1 MATKNSP
8 NSEALNLRKARGAF
22 FTPRILCDFIS
33 LWAVRSRNDKIL
45 EPSCGEANFLLS
57 VGSLLRSCSS
67 KSDLSSQLFGVEI
80 HQTSSLEAQ
89 RLLADAGFQS
99 TIVNKDFFDVPP
111 QPIYDAVVGN
121 PPFVRYQ
128 DFFGTAR
135 TKGLQAALA
144 QGVRLNLLANS
155 WAAFVVH
162 AAQFLKP
169 EGRLGLVL
177 PAELLTVKYAAQV
190 RRFLLNRFSS
200 IKLVMFEE
208 LVFPNVLEEVV
219 LLLAEG
225 SGSTSGF
232 ELFQARNVEDLRAIN
247 THSWSRYYPEGSDKW
262 TPALIPSEAL
272 NVYRQVLD
280 DKQVETL
287 LDWGE
292 SSLGI
297 VTGNNKY
304 FTISAKQLTQH
315 HVSREDCLAIS
326 PPGSRHLRGLTFT
339 AKAWN
344 ELVAKDE
351 SCYLFHPKPNADSRT
366 NDEYIKLGESAGVH
380 QGYKCRIRK
389 TWWRVPIVPVPDLFL
404 TYMDHTCPRLITNEA
419 RVHHLNSLYGVKLKK
434 DRRVL
439 GCDLLPLASL
449 NSLTLLGAEI
459 IGRSYG
465 GGILK
470 LEPTEA
476 DRLPFPSK
484 ALLES
489 AAEDLRVLRPQLAM
503 ALREGDIKKVI
514 KAVDNTLLKKHLR
527 LRPTE
532 LESLRTAR
540 EILFKRRTG
549 RGRKSRGEN

>member
-1 MATKNSP
+1 MANKNSL
-8 NSEALNLRKARGAF
+8 NSEELDVRKARGAF
-22 FTPRILCDFIS
+22 YTPRILCDFIS
-33 LWAVRSRNDKIL
+33 LWAVRSRSDKVM

-57 VGSLLRSCSS
+57 AGSLLRSCAAT
-67 KSDLSSQLFGVEI
+67 SDLSAQLFGVEI
-80 HQTSSLEAQ
+80 HQTSAVGAE
-89 RLLADAGFQS
+89 RLLAEAGLQS
-99 TIVNKDFFDVPP
+99 TIVNKDFFDVPAEP
-111 QPIYDAVVGN
+111 VYDAVVGN
-121 PPFVRYQ
+121 PPFIRYQ
-128 DFFGTAR
+128 EFFGSAR
-135 TKGLQAALA
+135 RKGLEAALA

-169 EGRLGLVL
+169 QGRLGLVL

-208 LVFPNVLEEVV
+208 LVFPDVLEEVV

-225 SGSTSGF
+225 SGSTPAF
-232 ELFQARNVEDLRAIN
+232 ELFQARNLEDLKIVN
-247 THSWSRYYPEGSDKW
+247 THSWSRFYPEGSDKW

-272 NVYRQVLD
+272 DVYRQVVD
-280 DKQVETL
+280 NERVETL

-292 SSLGI
+292 SFLGI

-304 FTISAKQLTQH
+304 FTVSAEQLTEH
-315 HVSREDCLAIS
+315 RLSPEDCLAIS

-339 AKAWN
+339 TKAWS
-344 ELVAKDE
+344 ELVRKDE
-351 SCYLFHPKPNADSRT
+351 SCYLFYPKSNLEAPA
-366 NDEYIKLGESAGVH
+366 NDEYIKVGESQGVH

-389 TWWRVPIVPVPDLFL
+389 AWWRVPVVPVPDLFL

-419 RVHHLNSLYGVKLKK
+419 KVHHLNSLYGVKLNK
-434 DRRVL
+434 DRREL
-439 GCDLLPLASL
+439 GRDLLPLASL

-489 AAEDLRVLRPQLAM
+489 AADDLRILRPQLAI
-503 ALREGDIKKVI
+503 ALREGDIKKVV
-514 KAVDNTLLKKHLR
+514 KAVDNTLLKRHLGLKPGDLEK
-527 LRPTE
+527 LR
-532 LESLRTAR
+532 SAR
-540 EILFKRRTG
+540 EMLFKRRTG
-549 RGRKSRGEN
+549 RGKKSSG